1 MNKFDKCNHIPFPC
15 AFPIPEQGPTGS
27 TGPQGPTGPAG
38 TGRGPPGPT
47 GSTGVTGPTGPSG
60 GPPGPTGPTGATG
73 LQGIPGVTGPIGPTG
88 PQGVQGIQGEPGPD
102 GPTGPQGVQGIQG
115 EPGPTGPNI
124 PPTFLNVG
132 KLFTETVESLNSI
145 TNYQTPV
152 LITQSTLSFDSSTG
166 IATIFNSG
174 IYSIECYISTSLE
187 NTTTPIVFAI
197 AINGVTNVNQS
208 TGIHVPG
215 SQISLGIVRNLAA
228 NTTIQL
234 LNISN
239 GPVIL
244 SPDIM
249 VTGLRRPILIFN
261 IIRLA

>member
-1 MNKFDKCNHIPFPC
+1 
-15 AFPIPEQGPTGS
+15 
-27 TGPQGPTGPAG
+27 PQGVQGIQG
-38 TGRGPPGPT
+38 EPGPD
-47 GSTGVTGPTGPSG
+47 
-60 GPPGPTGPTGATG
+60 
-73 LQGIPGVTGPIGPTG
+73 GPTG

-115 EPGPTGPNI
+115 ESGPTGPTGPNI

-197 AINGVTNVNQS
+197 AINGVTNMNQS